1 MIRKIA
7 PLLAAFVVS
16 VFGTGGWASAD
27 SVTGLDVSAY
37 LITDVPPQ
45 MSDSVYEQCNSYHV
59 SRIQD
64 SWGGG
69 VVGGCRYEQVML
81 HYSGVITI
89 PAGVPFVQFLVYS
102 DDGGYVDIGGNGFGY
117 WADRGCG
124 GTVSPLYAG
133 VQQNTSYPINA
144 WFYENGGGACFFL
157 YWNIGDGWTVVPD
170 SAYSS
175 AEPVPTTTS
184 PTTTEAP
191 TTTSTSTSVAPSS
204 TQPVISTTTTVAPL
218 GMRSPTNLQGVAGD
232 GQVSLTWDAPEG
244 GQGYAEVERYAVFW
258 SSDNF
263 QSGFAIASYTTS
275 AVVGNLENGVEYK
288 FKVRA
293 DNDSL
298 AVYSSWY
305 ETYVVTLTPQST
317 TTTSSST
324 TTTSTT
330 TTTTTVATVS
340 SVDEPQNYEPTPE
353 TSEVEVVEEDPTTT
367 TELVE
372 VVDTVVET
380 SPLPMEESQNEP
392 TLPLEVIVEAPTETL
407 TLDVVQL
414 TEEEVVALS
423 ADLETATA
431 AEVAELFESK
441 SDSEIE
447 QFLAEVDS
455 SEALESVVDA
465 LADGEL
471 ELTTSQLA
479 AVIENPVLEELSK
492 EVIQEVF
499 AALEP
504 EALSDEQVEAITEVL
519 NQASDTVKSAFQEEV
534 NIFGGVFNDYVPL
547 GSVITV
553 QVRRTVVAGSV
564 VLCSVPTVSV
574 GRRS

>member
-1 MIRKIA
+1 
-7 PLLAAFVVS
+7 
-16 VFGTGGWASAD
+16 
-27 SVTGLDVSAY
+27 
-37 LITDVPPQ
+37 
-45 MSDSVYEQCNSYHV
+45 
-59 SRIQD
+59 
-64 SWGGG
+64 
-69 VVGGCRYEQVML
+69 
-81 HYSGVITI
+81 
-89 PAGVPFVQFLVYS
+89 
-102 DDGGYVDIGGNGFGY
+102 
-117 WADRGCG
+117 
-124 GTVSPLYAG
+124 
-133 VQQNTSYPINA
+133 
-144 WFYENGGGACFFL
+144 
-157 YWNIGDGWTVVPD
+157 
-170 SAYSS
+170 
-175 AEPVPTTTS
+175 
-184 PTTTEAP
+184 
-191 TTTSTSTSVAPSS
+191 
-204 TQPVISTTTTVAPL
+204 
-218 GMRSPTNLQGVAGD
+218 
-232 GQVSLTWDAPEG
+232 
-244 GQGYAEVERYAVFW
+244 
-258 SSDNF
+258 
-263 QSGFAIASYTTS
+263 
-275 AVVGNLENGVEYK
+275 
-288 FKVRA
+288 
-293 DNDSL
+293 
-298 AVYSSWY
+298 
-305 ETYVVTLTPQST
+305 
-317 TTTSSST
+317 
-324 TTTSTT
+324 
-330 TTTTTVATVS
+330 
-340 SVDEPQNYEPTPE
+340 
-353 TSEVEVVEEDPTTT
+353 VEVVEEDPTTT

-380 SPLPMEESQNEP
+380 PPLPMEESQNEP
-392 TLPLEVIVEAPTETL
+392 LDPLEVIVDAPTETL
-407 TLDVVQL
+407 PLDVVQL